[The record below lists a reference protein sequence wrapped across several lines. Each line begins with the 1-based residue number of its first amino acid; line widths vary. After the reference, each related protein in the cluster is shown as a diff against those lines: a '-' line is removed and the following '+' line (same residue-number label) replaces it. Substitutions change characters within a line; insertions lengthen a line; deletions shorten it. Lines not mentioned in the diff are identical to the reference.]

1 MPQLTS
7 NFILRSKQP
16 NFERDSFKT
25 WEEMKEVQTGWMDE
39 GHISYCEEER
49 KHYVFNSTDKTS
61 GEILTG
67 EERWVELLSEDN
79 IKQYLPTNEQD
90 IFVVGSVSTLND
102 KYIKDNK
109 IGLGKLIYVQET
121 NSYYFSV
128 YDKDA
133 AVQVNDYQEG
143 TTGWFHPLISD
154 FSFQNFLAN
163 SKYLQDNYI
172 AKNTLDDAL
181 KGSVYL
187 GSDYVKVSKFK
198 DNLNQHFDSCLGSS
212 TYLGENYVGTNVL
225 TSTLGSYVTE
235 ETLTSVLDEYVT
247 EANIDNI
254 LTDNTYLTETYATRI
269 DLGLDSINT
278 PPSGEDMEEG
288 EEIDHPTYTSIAEYI
303 QQNYVLTASFDD
315 LEARVQALEGNESV
329 GDSDGDNGTTS
340 ENITGRVEQLE
351 ADVAELK
358 SNNDVTNL
366 RALVDQLNST
376 ISILT
381 ARIKTLEENAGIE
394 PPKDNLAGDGEYTV
408 ASAMNLYN
416 SNGGTKVSITV
427 CGYIVGAMTK
437 TTGSPE
443 FTIDAITAGS
453 NSNTNLIIADNPNIQ
468 DITQCMAVQ
477 LPSGT
482 IRDELNLQANPD
494 NHKKPIKITGSLE
507 SYFGAAGIKSAKS
520 YSFID

>member
-25 WEEMKEVQTGWMDE
+25 KEDMAAVQTSWIDE
-39 GHISYCEEER
+39 GHISYCENEG
-49 KHYVFNSTDKTS
+49 KHYIFNSAS
-61 GEILTG
+61 GQTG
-67 EERWVELLSEDN
+67 EGRWTELFSAAN
-79 IKQYLPTNEQD
+79 IQKYLPINVQD

-102 KYIKDNK
+102 KYIEDNN

-143 TTGWFHPLISD
+143 KTGWFHPLISD

-163 SKYLQDNYI
+163 SKYLPDNYI
-172 AKNTLDDAL
+172 AKNALDDAL

-187 GSDYVKVSKFK
+187 GSDYVTVSKFK
-198 DNLNQHFDSCLGSS
+198 ENLCNHLDSCLGSS

-225 TSTLGSYVTE
+225 TSTLGSYITE
-235 ETLTSVLDEYVT
+235 ETLTSALDEYVT
-247 EANIDNI
+247 EANVVNI
-254 LTDNTYLTETYATRI
+254 LKDNAYLTETYATREA
-269 DLGLDSINT
+269 LGLDDINR

-288 EEIDHPTYTSIAEYI
+288 EIIDHPTYTSIAEYI
-303 QQNYVLTASFDD
+303 QQNYVLTDSFED
-315 LEARVQALEGNESV
+315 LEARVQALETNGPV
-329 GDSDGDNGTTS
+329 DGDGDNGTTG

-358 SNNDVTNL
+358 SNNDITNL

-394 PPKDNLAGDGEYTV
+394 PPNDNLAGEGEYTV
-408 ASAMNLYN
+408 AGAINLYN
-416 SNGGTKVSITV
+416 VNGGTKVSNVTV

-443 FTIDAITAGS
+443 FTIDTIIAGP

-507 SYFGAAGIKSAKS
+507 AYFGAAGIKSAKS
-520 YSFID
+520 YSFIEL